1 MELGYSLVPWLFLLL
16 SDLSQSF
23 LDLGSRVI
31 DEGQHLVGHL
41 LSNLHH
47 LKIFLYNIRLK

>member
-16 SDLSQSF
+16 SDLSQSS